1 MPKLR
6 RSTLA
11 FAVGLLLSPLA
22 SADALG
28 DWRVTR
34 SRPAP
39 WLAPDIAPPAAA
51 LPIGATIRLSAS
63 GIDAPAP
70 LACGRA
76 TTSRHRIP
84 VEGLFQGG
92 LDRPTAQAAELG
104 FGQGPHDSLRIDCD
118 SGSWDFHAIG
128 ADVLL
133 FALDQRI
140 YTLSRSPGTR
150 AQPGSPAAQVQ
161 ALLEA
166 HDAGGLRFDPDHAEV
181 LRDYLSDALRQD
193 IAHYFAAPWPADEVP
208 PINGDPYTDSQE
220 IPTHFRVLEAMVE
233 GDQAR
238 VPVEFADA
246 YQQKRVVYRLQQ
258 IEGRWLL
265 RDLEWS
271 DGQRFVDLLAERP
284 E

>member
-1 MPKLR
+1 MPSFH

-22 SADALG
+22 SADVLG
-28 DWRVTR
+28 DWRVVR

-39 WLAPDIAPPAAA
+39 WLAPHLAPPAAA
-51 LPIGATIRLSAS
+51 LRIGAPVRLSEH

-70 LACGRA
+70 LACGQA
-76 TTSRHRIP
+76 TLSTHRIP
-84 VEGLFQGG
+84 AEGLFQGG
-92 LDRPTAQAAELG
+92 LDRPAAQAAELG
-104 FGQGPHDSLRIDCD
+104 FGRGPHDSLRIDCD

-128 ADVLL
+128 DDVLL

-140 YTLSRSPGTR
+140 YTLGRSPGTR

-166 HDAGGLRFDPDHAEV
+166 HYAGGTRFDPERTEA
-181 LRDYLSDALRQD
+181 LRDYLSEALRRD

-208 PINGDPYTDSQE
+208 PINGDPYTGSQE
-220 IPTHFRVLEAMVE
+220 IPTHFRVLDAQLE
-233 GDQAR
+233 GERAR

-246 YQQKRVVYRLQQ
+246 YRQKRVDYLLQQ
-258 IEGRWLL
+258 IDGRWLL

-271 DGQRFVDLLAERP
+271 DGHRFVDLLTERP
-284 E
+284 G